1 MSILYRSVSDV
12 QAKRTQW
19 RERDLNAELER
30 LVFLDESGVN
40 IDLSR
45 RYGRSIGQ
53 ARVVDRVPL
62 NTPKR
67 LTILSSVRYD
77 GRTMFTTYQGGTS
90 GERFVAYLKKNL
102 IPTLKAGDIVIMD
115 NMRSH
120 HVKAVEQTLCVAGMI
135 PLYLPPYSPDLNP
148 IEMLWSKLK
157 GILRKWKIRLA
168 PDLSEAIR
176 RAFALLSPSDCQHW
190 FAVDG
195 YCR

>member
-115 NMRSH
+115 MDPNWKRSFERMVMRDMIERFLLLLTPRER
-120 HVKAVEQTLCVAGMI
+120 AVT
-135 PLYLPPYSPDLNP
+135 
-148 IEMLWSKLK
+148 
-157 GILRKWKIRLA
+157 LRKLREQPEKEICAALQMTPNAVRLHWY
-168 PDLSEAIR
+168 
-176 RAFALLSPSDCQHW
+176 RAKKRLRAK
-190 FAVDG
+190 VEEN
-195 YCR
+195 